1 MPFHPPE
8 STQLCSDLP
17 GQNYVS
23 QLHIKSR
30 YSGLFKLEIC
40 SGAFVKEKIRIAS
53 GQGFW
58 GDLPNAPINQ
68 VKKGQIDYLVMDY
81 LAEVTM
87 SIMQKQRMRNEKY
100 GYARDFVEVVESI
113 LPDIRNRGIKV
124 ISNAGGVNPRACKD
138 AILEAAER
146 AGITGLKIAVVD
158 GDDILPGLDKL
169 TEEGHMLK
177 NMETG
182 APITDVKD
190 ELLSANVYF
199 GCVPIVEALRKEA
212 DIVITGRVTD
222 TGLTLAPMVY
232 EFGWDLDNFD
242 LMSTGTIAG
251 HIIECGGQV
260 SGGNFTDWE
269 EIEDFTELGFPI
281 IEALP
286 DGTFFVTKHE
296 GTGGLVNEMTVK
308 EQLLYEIGNPAEYI
322 TPDCIADFTSIKL
335 KQDGE
340 NRVKVWGI
348 KGKPHTPTY
357 KISASY
363 IDGFKLS
370 STLVYCW
377 PDAVKKAKV
386 AGDILLQRAE
396 ILGIKFR
403 DTNIEFVGLN
413 ACNEDEAVFTHDNSE
428 LNEVQLRISVHGDS
442 KEDLD
447 RFGKEIAPLI
457 LTGPSGVT
465 GFAGGR
471 PKASEVVAYWP
482 ALLDKK
488 AANPVVTVYTV

>member
-1 MPFHPPE
+1 MKEF
-8 STQLCSDLP
+8 
-17 GQNYVS
+17 
-23 QLHIKSR
+23 IK
-30 YSGLFKLEIC
+30 
-40 SGAFVKEKIRIAS
+40 IAS

-58 GDLPNAPINQ
+58 GDLPSAPVNQ
-68 VKKGQIDYLVMDY
+68 VKKGEIDYLVMDY

-87 SIMQKQRMRNEKY
+87 SIMQKQRMRNENF
-100 GYARDFVEVVESI
+100 GYARDFVEV
-113 LPDIRNRGIKV
+113 IRDTLQEIKHNGVKV

-138 AILEAAER
+138 AILQVAKEAGVT
-146 AGITGLKIAVVD
+146 GIKIAVVD
-158 GDDILPGLDKL
+158 GDDILPNLDEL
-169 TEEGHMLK
+169 IEQGHSLK
-177 NMETG
+177 NMESG
-182 APITDVKD
+182 APIKSVKD
-190 ELLSANVYF
+190 QLLSANVYF
-199 GCVPIVEALRKEA
+199 GCRPIAEALKEGA

-232 EFGWDLDNFD
+232 EFGWDFEDYD
-242 LMSTGTIAG
+242 LMATGTIAG

-269 EIEDFTELGFPI
+269 SVEDLTNIGFPI
-281 IEALP
+281 IEAYP
-286 DGTFFVTKHE
+286 DGSFYVTKHK
-296 GTGGLVNEMTVK
+296 GTGGLISEMTVK

-322 TPDCIADFTSIKL
+322 TPDCIADFTTVQLEQEGI
-335 KQDGE
+335 D
-340 NRVKVWGI
+340 RVKVTGI
-348 KGKPHTPTY
+348 KGHPDTPTY

-363 IDGFKLS
+363 IDGYKLS

-377 PDAVKKAKV
+377 PDALKKAKV
-386 AGDILLQRAE
+386 GGEILLKRAE
-396 ILGIKFR
+396 NLGIKFR
-403 DTNIEFVGLN
+403 DSNIELVGLN
-413 ACNEDEAVFTHDNSE
+413 ACNEDAGISENNQKE

-442 KEDLD
+442 KGDLD

-488 AANPVVTVYTV
+488 AAIPQITVYQV